1 MYSIAICD
9 DDKLFA
15 ELLSR
20 RISSF
25 FSNLS
30 SSITI
35 QIFTDPQVLLSSA
48 ITYDLYFIDI
58 RMPKVNGLEIAK
70 ILRSEPATNDSS
82 IVFVSSIHDVVFDS
96 IKYSPLRYIRKEF
109 LDHELPETLFAFLSL
124 KKEQKPET
132 VLEVKENRQTISI
145 KLSELSVVEAYGHY
159 VNFYCNYKTYHT
171 RAKLSDFES
180 VLLSN
185 SFECARR
192 GCFVNL
198 AHVHLLTKDSVIMT
212 NGEDIPI
219 SRSCRE
225 NFQTAYLKWEREQHH
240 VFTI

>member
-1 MYSIAICD
+1 MYAIAICD
-9 DDKLFA
+9 DDKVFA
-15 ELLSR
+15 ELLCR
-20 RISSF
+20 RINSF

-35 QIFTDPQVLLSSA
+35 QVFTDPQVLLSSS
-48 ITYDLYFIDI
+48 ITYDLYFLDI
-58 RMPKVNGLEIAK
+58 RMPKVNGLEIARL
-70 ILRSEPATNDSS
+70 LRTETTSVQSS

-109 LDHELPETLFAFLSL
+109 LDHELPEALLAFLSL
-124 KKEQKPET
+124 KKDHQPET
-132 VLEVKENRQTISI
+132 IIEVKENRQSISI
-145 KLSELSVVEAYGHY
+145 RLSELAVAEAFGHY
-159 VNFYCNYKTYHT
+159 VNFKCSQKTYHA
-171 RAKLSDFES
+171 RARLSDYES
-180 VLLSN
+180 VLLDN
-185 SFECARR
+185 GFECARR

-198 AHVHLLTKDSVIMT
+198 AHVHLLTKESVVMT

-225 NFQTAYLKWEREQHH
+225 NFKNAYLKWEREQHH